1 LLAKLH
7 ALVVQ
12 LSYVPL
18 TLHLIWTAARTW
30 TLIWA
35 VLLILQGLLPAAP
48 VYLSRLVVDGLVV
61 AIAAGGSWESI
72 RPVVLWAAL
81 IAATLLLTELIESV
95 SIWIRTAQAELIRD
109 HMSALVH
116 RQAVAV
122 DVAFYESSEHHDRL
136 ERVRHD
142 LHNRPLTLLE
152 NAGNLLQHTIALVAM
167 GSLLFPYG
175 IWLPLVLLASTFPAL
190 YVLLRFNLR
199 YHRWWEQTTSD
210 RRWTQYYDLIL
221 THSGVAAELRL
232 FDLGAYF
239 QSAYQALRG
248 RLRTEQL
255 QFTKDH
261 ILARLVAA
269 LIGVLISGVAMVW
282 MVWQA
287 LQGRVTLGD
296 LALFQQAFQ
305 RGQGLMHNLLENIG
319 RIYANSLFL
328 GNLFEFL
335 SLRAQVVDTPRPLPA
350 PVTVQEGMRF
360 EGVTFRYP
368 GSARAVLDD
377 FTFTIPAGQIVAIV
391 GTNGAG
397 KSTLIKLLCRLYD
410 PEAGRIALDG
420 TDLRALSLTDLRRL
434 ITVLFQWP
442 VNYHATAAQSIA
454 LGDVQ
459 AAPSAEE
466 IEAAARGAG
475 AHEVIV
481 RLPHGYDTLLGKW
494 FANGTELSGGEWQRI
509 ALARAFLRQAQFVIL
524 DEPTSF
530 MDSWAEAQWLER
542 FRTLVQGRTALIITH
557 RFTTAMRADVIHV
570 MHEGQILES
579 GSHDTLLA
587 YNGLYAESWKA
598 QMQISSNSATSDRTP
613 CECIQ
618 TTGG

>member
-1 LLAKLH
+1 M
-7 ALVVQ
+7 
-12 LSYVPL
+12 S
-18 TLHLIWTAARTW
+18 
-30 TLIWA
+30 
-35 VLLILQGLLPAAP
+35 
-48 VYLSRLVVDGLVV
+48 
-61 AIAAGGSWESI
+61 
-72 RPVVLWAAL
+72 
-81 IAATLLLTELIESV
+81 
-95 SIWIRTAQAELIRD
+95 QAEFVRD

-116 RQAVAV
+116 SQAVAV
-122 DVAFYESSEHHDRL
+122 DLAFYESSEHYDRL
-136 ERVRHD
+136 ERARND
-142 LHNRPLTLLE
+142 LQTRPLTLLQ
-152 NAGNLLQHTIALVAM
+152 NVGNLLQHTLTLVAM
-167 GSLLFPYG
+167 GSLLLSYG

-190 YVLLRFNLR
+190 YVLLRFSLR
-199 YHRWWEQTTSD
+199 YHRWWEQTTPD
-210 RRWTQYYDLIL
+210 RRWTQYYDLVL

-239 QSAYQALRG
+239 QAAYQALRG

-255 QFTKDH
+255 QFTKDQ

-282 MVWQA
+282 MVWQV

-305 RGQGLMHNLLENIG
+305 RGQSLMHNLLENIG

-335 SLRAQVVDTPRPLPA
+335 TLRAQVVDPPRPLPV
-350 PVTVQEGMRF
+350 PVAVQEGMRF
-360 EGVTFRYP
+360 ERVTFRYP
-368 GSARAVLDD
+368 GSTRTVLHD
-377 FTFTIPAGQIVAIV
+377 FDFTIPAGQIVAIV

-410 PEAGRIALDG
+410 PEAGRITLDG
-420 TDLRALSLTDLRRL
+420 ADLRDLSLTELRRR

-459 AAPSAEE
+459 AVPGVEE

-530 MDSWAEAQWLER
+530 MDSWAEAKWLER
-542 FRTLVQGRTALIITH
+542 FRALVQGRTALIITH

-570 MHEGQILES
+570 MHEGQIVES

-587 YNGLYAESWKA
+587 HSGLYAESWKA
-598 QMQISSNSATSDRTP
+598 QIQASSIYTK
-613 CECIQ
+613 
-618 TTGG
+618 

>member
-1 LLAKLH
+1 MLARLH
-7 ALVVQ
+7 DLVVQ
-12 LSYVPL
+12 LSYLPL
-18 TLHLIWTAARTW
+18 TLR
-30 TLIWA
+30 LIWA
-35 VLLILQGLLPAAP
+35 AARKWTLVWAVLVIVQGLLPVAP
-48 VYLSRLVVDGLVV
+48 VYLTRPVVDGLV
-61 AIAAGGSWESI
+61 AAMKAGGSWESI
-72 RPVVLWAAL
+72 RPVVFWAIL
-81 IAATLLLTELIESV
+81 IAASLMLTELIQ
-95 SIWIRTAQAELIRD
+95 SISSWVCMSQAEFVRD

-116 RQAVAV
+116 SQAVAV
-122 DVAFYESSEHHDRL
+122 DLAFYESSEHYDRL
-136 ERVRHD
+136 ERARND
-142 LHNRPLTLLE
+142 LQTRPLTLLQ
-152 NAGNLLQHTIALVAM
+152 NVGNLLQHTLTLVAM
-167 GSLLFPYG
+167 GSLLLSYG

-190 YVLLRFNLR
+190 YVLLRFSLR
-199 YHRWWEQTTSD
+199 YHRWWEQTTPD
-210 RRWTQYYDLIL
+210 RRWTQYYDLVL

-239 QSAYQALRG
+239 QAAYQALRG

-255 QFTKDH
+255 QFTKDQ

-282 MVWQA
+282 MVWQV

-305 RGQGLMHNLLENIG
+305 RGQSLMHNLLENIG

-335 SLRAQVVDTPRPLPA
+335 TLRAQVVDPPRPLPV
-350 PVTVQEGMRF
+350 PVAVQEGMRF
-360 EGVTFRYP
+360 ERVTFRYP
-368 GSARAVLDD
+368 GSTRTVLHD
-377 FTFTIPAGQIVAIV
+377 FDFTIPAGQIVAIV

-410 PEAGRIALDG
+410 PEAGRITLDG
-420 TDLRALSLTDLRRL
+420 ADLRDLSLTELRRR

-459 AAPSAEE
+459 AVPGVEE

-530 MDSWAEAQWLER
+530 MDSWAEAKWLER
-542 FRTLVQGRTALIITH
+542 FRALVQGRTALIITH

-570 MHEGQILES
+570 MHEGQIVES

-587 YNGLYAESWKA
+587 HSGLYAESWKA
-598 QMQISSNSATSDRTP
+598 QIQASSIYTK
-613 CECIQ
+613 
-618 TTGG
+618 